1 MILILMSSCN
11 TTRYL
16 EKDQSLLKKTK
27 IIFKNEKIIKDKKS
41 LESDLNSFIDQKPNE
56 KLLFFIPKE
65 WLFLANSKPEDDK
78 WYNKGLRGLGDPP
91 VIFSEEA
98 SKTIAGNMENYLK
111 FKKGYY
117 EAKVD
122 FIVDEK
128 RSVRGWTNSDGNDV
142 WESNISEV
150 TYIVSQGERFKVKS
164 VSYESTDS
172 KLLDFI
178 KSIEQDA
185 FVKKGDYIDFSQ
197 FELEKSR
204 LTVELQNHGYA
215 NFANNYIEISGDSS
229 RINKEVY
236 IFFIQDA
243 FAGYDPH

>member
-1 MILILMSSCN
+1 M
-11 TTRYL
+11 
-16 EKDQSLLKKTK
+16 
-27 IIFKNEKIIKDKKS
+27 
-41 LESDLNSFIDQKPNE
+41 
-56 KLLFFIPKE
+56 
-65 WLFLANSKPEDDK
+65 
-78 WYNKGLRGLGDPP
+78 
-91 VIFSEEA
+91 
-98 SKTIAGNMENYLK
+98 
-111 FKKGYY
+111 
-117 EAKVD
+117 
-122 FIVDEK
+122 
-128 RSVRGWTNSDGNDV
+128 RGWTNSDGNDV

-229 RINKEVY
+229 RINKEVD
-236 IFFIQDA
+236 IFFLFRTPLPDTTLSLIHISEPTRP
-243 FAGYDPH
+243 Y